1 MIEHLDKLAQ
11 TLINSGLASD
21 PVEAMKKARQ
31 MLKIKDPEP
40 DKSRLPKIE
49 DIQNAGKAP
58 EMRGDGS
65 LRDLVEEDAERIYG
79 GQSSGKQS

>member
-1 MIEHLDKLAQ
+1 MTEHLDKLAQ

-31 MLKIKDPEP
+31 MLKIKDPEL

-65 LRDLVEEDAERIYG
+65 LRDVVEEDAERIYG
-79 GQSSGKQS
+79 GRSSGKQS